1 VLLLRTI
8 TFRIYTD
15 ANDTQL
21 GAVITKDDN
30 YIACYSIKLNSAQK
44 RYTTVEQDLLPVAET
59 LRDVCNILL
68 G

>member
-30 YIACYSIKLNSAQK
+30 YIACYSINVNSAQK